1 MAATFEFY
9 EDNGN
14 PTGTPPK
21 GTYRNPTAQVNWKS
35 ADNING
41 AYTAAPINAGENS
54 MSKYQFG
61 KFTGT
66 FNSISNVL
74 FAHTAGA
81 LPTNTKLM
89 GTVTSQY
96 QKPTQAAVAG
106 LTDMSAVTS
115 IAAGKPVKL
124 STAGPEGANPT
135 NTITSAG
142 YTQYLLTQIQTTPA
156 ALPGDSPSITL
167 TLRYSEN

>member
-1 MAATFEFY
+1 MSATFEFY

-21 GTYRNPTAQVNWKS
+21 GTYRNPTTQVNWKS

-41 AYTAAPINAGENS
+41 AFASSPISAGENS

-61 KFTGT
+61 RFTGT

-74 FAHTAGA
+74 FAHTAGQ
-81 LPTNTKLM
+81 LPANTKLM

-115 IAAGKPVKL
+115 IAAGKAVKL
-124 STAGPEGANPT
+124 STVGPEGANPT
-135 NTITSAG
+135 NTITAPG
-142 YTQYLLTQIQTTPA
+142 YTQYLVTQIQTTSA
-156 ALPGDSPSITL
+156 ASPGDSPSITL
-167 TLRYSEN
+167 TLQYSEN

>member
-14 PTGTPPK
+14 PTGNPAK
-21 GTYRNPTAQVNWKS
+21 GAIRNPTTQVNWKS
-35 ADNING
+35 TDDINT
-41 AYTAAPINAGENS
+41 AFPAAPINAGENS

-61 KFTGT
+61 RFTGT

-74 FAHTAGA
+74 FAHTAGT
-81 LPTNTKLM
+81 LPANTKLM

-96 QKPTQAAVAG
+96 AKPTQAAVAG

-124 STAGPEGANPT
+124 STVGPEGANPT
-135 NTITSAG
+135 NTLTAPG
-142 YTQYLLTQIQTTPA
+142 YTQYLVTQIQTTPA

>member
-14 PTGTPPK
+14 PTGNPAK
-21 GTYRNPTAQVNWKS
+21 GAVRNPTTQVNWKS
-35 ADNING
+35 TDDINT
-41 AYTAAPINAGENS
+41 AFPAAPINAGENS

-61 KFTGT
+61 RFTGS

-74 FAHTAGA
+74 FAHTAGV

-89 GTVTSQY
+89 SKVTSQY
-96 QKPTQAAVAG
+96 QKPTQSAMSG
-106 LTDMSAVTS
+106 MTDISEVRP
-115 IAAGKPVKL
+115 IANGTPVKL
-124 STAGPEGANPT
+124 SAAGPEGANPT
-135 NTITSAG
+135 NMLTVPG
-142 YTQYLLTQIQTTPA
+142 YTQYLVTQIQTTPA

>member
-14 PTGTPPK
+14 PTGNPAK
-21 GTYRNPTAQVNWKS
+21 GTTRNPTTQIDWKS
-35 ADNING
+35 TDDINT
-41 AYTAAPINAGENS
+41 AFPAAPINAGENS

-74 FAHTAGA
+74 FAHTAGV

-96 QKPTQAAVAG
+96 AKPTQAAVAG

-115 IAAGKPVKL
+115 IAAGKPAKL
-124 STAGPEGANPT
+124 STVGPEGANPT
-135 NTITSAG
+135 NTLTAPG
-142 YTQYLLTQIQTTPA
+142 YTQYLVTQIQTTPA

>member
-21 GTYRNPTAQVNWKS
+21 GTYRNPTTQVNWKS